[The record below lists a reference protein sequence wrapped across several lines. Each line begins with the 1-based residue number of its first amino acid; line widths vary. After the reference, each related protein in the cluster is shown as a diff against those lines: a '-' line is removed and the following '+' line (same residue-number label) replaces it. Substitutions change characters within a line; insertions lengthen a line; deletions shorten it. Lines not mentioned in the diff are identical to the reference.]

1 MGFDLHNGVGGV
13 MGVVCCI
20 CKMEV
25 LGAFR
30 EQDVTVVKE
39 TASLQINILF
49 QRTIKILN
57 MRFTEKEQ

>member
-1 MGFDLHNGVGGV
+1 
-13 MGVVCCI
+13 
-20 CKMEV
+20 MEV

-30 EQDVTVVKE
+30 EEDVTVVKE
-39 TASLQINILF
+39 TASLQTNILF